1 MIEVIIKIT
10 GNTLLNDKVDELIKV
25 TRQIQETEESLDT
38 KMEIKKKKE
47 NIKKDKKK
55 IEVEEQ
61 EDVYNISEIDDD
73 LNGNIYNEDE
83 EDYSSSIDEL
93 KKDAKTLFIKLTKKD
108 KPKARNLLEN
118 YDVGGFSELDKVFK
132 DDFVKWGDFIKLL
145 KEYVG

>member
-73 LNGNIYNEDE
+73 LNRNIYNEDE